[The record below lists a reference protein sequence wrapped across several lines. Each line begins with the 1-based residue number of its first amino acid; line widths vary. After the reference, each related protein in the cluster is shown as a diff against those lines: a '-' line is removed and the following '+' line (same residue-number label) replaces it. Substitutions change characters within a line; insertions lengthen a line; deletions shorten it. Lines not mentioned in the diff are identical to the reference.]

1 LFLKIYFNNLES
13 RKMVALVL
21 FGIFFILL
29 FLSVPVSVALGAST
43 FITSYMF
50 DGSESLIDLAS
61 ALFSKLDKYAL
72 MAIPMFILAGNLLST
87 SSSARRIVDFA
98 KAFVGHLPGGLPIAA
113 IFASIIFAAVSG
125 SSPATVAAIGSLMFG
140 AITAAGYPKTY
151 AVGTITASG
160 SLGIL
165 IPPSIVMIIYGVT
178 AEVSIGKLFIAGIIP
193 GLLIGGMLM
202 VVTYIGAR
210 RLGFKRTKPASL
222 KEKWQKFKEA
232 FWALMTIVIIIGGIY
247 GGIFTPTEAAA
258 ISAIWALFIALFI
271 YKDFKLKDLK
281 KVFLDSAKTSAM
293 IMFII
298 ANASIFAYFL
308 TLQNI
313 PQMLSNWV
321 IDMNLSKIAFLVAVN
336 ILLLIAGNFMEPS
349 SIIMIMVPLLLPIAT
364 ALGIDPIH
372 FGVIITINME
382 LGMLTPPVGLNLFV
396 ASGITKLSIK
406 EVFQSVLPWF
416 LVIFVGLLLITYIP
430 AISLWLPS
438 LMMGS

>member
-1 LFLKIYFNNLES
+1 
-13 RKMVALVL
+13 MVALVL
-21 FGIFFILL
+21 FGIFFVLL

-43 FITSYMF
+43 FITSYIF
-50 DGSESLIDLAS
+50 EGSESLIDLAS

-113 IFASIIFAAVSG
+113 IFASIVFAAVSG

-178 AEVSIGKLFIAGIIP
+178 AEVSIGKLFIAGIVP

-202 VVTYIGAR
+202 VVTYIGAK
-210 RLGFKRTKPASL
+210 RLGFKKTKPANL

-258 ISAIWALFIALFI
+258 VSAIWALFIALFI

-281 KVFLDSAKTSAM
+281 KVFLESAKTSAM

-298 ANASIFAYFL
+298 ASASIFAYFL
-308 TLQNI
+308 TLENI
-313 PQMLSNWV
+313 PQMLSNLV
-321 IDMNLSKIAFLVAVN
+321 IDMNLNKIAFLVAVN

-406 EVFQSVLPWF
+406 EVFQAVLPWF

>member
-1 LFLKIYFNNLES
+1 
-13 RKMVALVL
+13 MVALVL
-21 FGIFFILL
+21 FGIFFVLL

-43 FITSYMF
+43 FITSYIF
-50 DGSESLIDLAS
+50 EGSESLIDLAS

-113 IFASIIFAAVSG
+113 IFASIVFAAVSG

-178 AEVSIGKLFIAGIIP
+178 AEVSIGKLFIAGIVP

-202 VVTYIGAR
+202 VVTYIGAK
-210 RLGFKRTKPASL
+210 RLGFKKTKPASL

-258 ISAIWALFIALFI
+258 VSAIWALFIALFI

-281 KVFLDSAKTSAM
+281 KVFLESAKTSAM

-298 ANASIFAYFL
+298 ASASIFAYFL
-308 TLQNI
+308 TLENI
-313 PQMLSNWV
+313 PQMLSNLV
-321 IDMNLSKIAFLVAVN
+321 IDMNLNKIAFLVAVN

-364 ALGIDPIH
+364 TLGIDPIH

-406 EVFQSVLPWF
+406 EVFQAVLPWF